1 MVEIASEWL
10 KMTHSLK
17 FHDLMGL
24 VFVKIQ
30 SPTTK
35 SHLSS
40 YILHCQK
47 AELFVIK
54 KELFGEPLIKKKFFS
69 IFKWDGGVGLRR
81 LVIFSPIK
89 CLCGIKTLGNF

>member
-24 VFVKIQ
+24 LFVKIQ

-47 AELFVIK
+47 GGTFLDK
-54 KELFGEPLIKKKFFS
+54 KELFGEPLIKKNSFLFLSKMEA
-69 IFKWDGGVGLRR
+69 
-81 LVIFSPIK
+81 
-89 CLCGIKTLGNF
+89 